1 VAFVQLGI
9 ILELMRRSDI
19 GYDKQHDQ
27 RNGTKRGVFHVSFL
41 NFEKKQCCRLAKRPP
56 SDSLAELLIG
66 RVRSS

>member
-27 RNGTKRGVFHVSFL
+27 RKGTKRGIFHVSFL
-41 NFEKKQCCRLAKRPP
+41 NFEKNAMLQNCQAP
-56 SDSLAELLIG
+56 
-66 RVRSS
+66 VF